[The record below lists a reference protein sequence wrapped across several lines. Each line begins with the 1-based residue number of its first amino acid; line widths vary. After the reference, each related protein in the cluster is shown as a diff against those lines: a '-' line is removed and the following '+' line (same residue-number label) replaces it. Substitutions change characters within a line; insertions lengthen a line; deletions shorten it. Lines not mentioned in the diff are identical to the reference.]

1 MKRPLANA
9 ILAILLAATPF
20 AQVIDTHTTVRH
32 HREAVEVSRLRL
44 RKPKMRSRRMILLRL
59 KRC

>member
-9 ILAILLAATPF
+9 ILAILLAATSF

-32 HREAVEVSRLRL
+32 HREAVTDQPAEIAQAEDAIQ
-44 RKPKMRSRRMILLRL
+44 KNDF
-59 KRC
+59 CCG